1 MTLNPRTLGL
11 TRDNLVKARNT
22 VSLEC
27 SLVEYSVLNYVEM
40 LKKSLMVLPKRR
52 PGIAGLLQQGNKIE
66 SSLSSKSRISSLPLK
81 THINTFFLFVHNIE
95 KNSLF
100 QMLLVKLVGGAQN
113 STIINRAGII
123 L

>member
-1 MTLNPRTLGL
+1 MEANLGL
-11 TRDNLVKARNT
+11 GFENGFVAWHFPWLNWVGPWEGCFDPREGSM
-22 VSLEC
+22 VS
-27 SLVEYSVLNYVEM
+27 
-40 LKKSLMVLPKRR
+40 
-52 PGIAGLLQQGNKIE
+52 
-66 SSLSSKSRISSLPLK
+66 LK

-100 QMLLVKLVGGAQN
+100 QMRLVILVGGAQN

>member
-1 MTLNPRTLGL
+1 MAQWRSIQEHSI

-66 SSLSSKSRISSLPLK
+66 SSLVCIQSASQS
-81 THINTFFLFVHNIE
+81 THQYIY
-95 KNSLF
+95 
-100 QMLLVKLVGGAQN
+100 QW
-113 STIINRAGII
+113 
-123 L
+123 